1 MENNKNLLRINKSK
15 VSKFK
20 LRGLTEQQIVLLKKG
35 KLPVVALAG
44 LLGGYSISGITKPVN
59 DNIAEED
66 LDTDSDE
73 PIKKADIS
81 DGDAHIY
88 NYEVPTSVEFAD
100 NITEDMNFNEA
111 FQAARAQLGQGGFFV
126 WKGNAFNTYTKEEW
140 EAFSEEDKEAFFK
153 LFSEN
158 TNFDDG
164 IIDEVEPDIEI
175 DTVDEEFS
183 DIEEIGTDEEI
194 IEGLNDG
201 EAYYEE
207 DNLGEDL

>member
-73 PIKKADIS
+73 PIKEADIS
-81 DGDAHIY
+81 DGDAHLY

>member
-73 PIKKADIS
+73 PIKEADIS
-81 DGDAHIY
+81 DGDAHLY

-153 LFSEN
+153 LFSDN

-164 IIDEVEPDIEI
+164 IIDEVEPDKEI